1 MNRIVGTY
9 SLKSLAEKIAINL
22 QKRVSQY
29 EMKRFGTQYLV
40 GKWKTDGSYFVICQT
55 KGE

>member
-9 SLKSLAEKIAINL
+9 SLKVVAEKIAINL

-29 EMKRFGTQYLV
+29 ELERFNTQYLV